1 MNIDWDPPQPRRGLL
16 GEWDKFVGPGQT
28 RAEFWLILIPSVVAA
43 LGVAAY
49 AHFQVLHW
57 NGLQYAVAMLMAFDL
72 TGGIVCNATTAA
84 KRWYH
89 RPGQGP
95 VLHVGFIAVH
105 IVYFL
110 LVAWLFRGM
119 DWLYFAV
126 FSVLLLGFSL
136 VALAVPLYL
145 QRAVT
150 LLLYAT
156 VLLVAF
162 FGFSA
167 ITGLEW
173 FIPLLFLKLL
183 VSHLPKEAPYLPELK
198 G

>member
-1 MNIDWDPPQPRRGLL
+1 MNIDWNPSHPRHSLL

-28 RAEFWLILIPSVVAA
+28 RAEFWLILAPSMLAA
-43 LGVAAY
+43 LGMAAY
-49 AHFQVLHW
+49 AHFQGLPW
-57 NGLQYAVAMLMAFDL
+57 NGLQYGIAMLMAFDL

-89 RPGQGP
+89 RPGQGL
-95 VLHVGFIAVH
+95 VQHISFIAVH
-105 IVYFL
+105 IVYFF

-136 VALAVPLYL
+136 VAMAVPLYL

-150 LLLYAT
+150 LLLYAI
-156 VLLVAF
+156 VLVVALY
-162 FGFSA
+162 GFSA
-167 ITGLEW
+167 ISGLEW
-173 FIPLLFLKLL
+173 FIPFIFLKLL
-183 VSHLPKEAPYLPELK
+183 VSHLPKEAPYPPESK